1 MNDVRT
7 SAGLSGVHTG
17 PMILPADFTAGPTV
31 GEDEVLFV
39 VGDEVPWTPRHLWF
53 HLRDFGADTRFHRR
67 DGRWVCRIPRPPVDR
82 MEYLISATGPNGA
95 DFMCRDPGN
104 PSFARGVFGDHSVV
118 EFAQYRPPTWLG
130 QAVPNGATEPLLV
143 TDNAAQIVL
152 TGDLWVPA
160 GSLSEDQLPLLVVH
174 DGPEYVDLAGLL
186 SYLGWLWR
194 DQAGLLCRV
203 LLLKPVDRDRSYSAS
218 PGYARA
224 LMEHAL
230 PRVCSQFNTAPGLV
244 GLGASLGALAL
255 MHAAVT
261 HPGRFAGLLL
271 QSGSFFTARYDAHE
285 QRFGHYERVCRFV
298 EDATA
303 DSTGLSGTGV
313 AMTCGTG
320 EENLDNNRLFASRLR
335 SAGADVSLIEN
346 RDGHNYT
353 AWRDC
358 LDPALAVLLSKA
370 WASEPRL

>member
-1 MNDVRT
+1 
-7 SAGLSGVHTG
+7 
-17 PMILPADFTAGPTV
+17 MISLADLPAGPTV
-31 GEDEVLFV
+31 CRDEVLFIIEDDV
-39 VGDEVPWTPRHLWF
+39 SWTPRHVWF

-67 DGRWVCRIPRPPVDR
+67 DGRWVCRIPAPPVDR
-82 MEYLISATGPNGA
+82 MEYLVSATGPDGA

-104 PSFARGVFGDHSVV
+104 PHFARGVFGDHSVV

-130 QAVPNGATEPLLV
+130 QAVPEGDTEPLLV
-143 TDNAAQIVL
+143 TDEAAQIVL
-152 TGDLWVPA
+152 TGDVWVPA
-160 GSLSEDQLPLLVVH
+160 GRLSEDQLPLLVVH

-194 DQAGLLCRV
+194 DQPGLLCRV

-230 PRVCSQFNTAPGLV
+230 PQVSSQFNTTPGLV

-255 MHAAVT
+255 VHAAVI
-261 HPGRFAGLLL
+261 HPGHFAGLVL

-285 QRFGHYERVCRFV
+285 QRFGHYERVRRFV
-298 EDATA
+298 ADATNG
-303 DSTGLSGTGV
+303 STSLSGTRV

-320 EENLDNNRLFASRLR
+320 EENLDNNRLFASQLR
-335 SAGADVSLIEN
+335 AAGVPVALTEN
-346 RDGHNYT
+346 HDGHNYT

-358 LDPALAVLLSKA
+358 LDPTLAGLLSHA
-370 WASEPRL
+370 WASEALT